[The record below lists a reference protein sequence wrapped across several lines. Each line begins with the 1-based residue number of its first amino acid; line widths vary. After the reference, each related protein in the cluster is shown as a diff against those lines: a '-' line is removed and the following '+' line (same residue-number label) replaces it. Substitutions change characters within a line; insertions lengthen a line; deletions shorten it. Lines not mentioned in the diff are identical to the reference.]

1 MYEDSNFS
9 ISLQQLLLCFISV
22 ILVGVKWC
30 LTVVLICIS
39 LITDDVDKFFVFN
52 NHLHIFFGET
62 SIQIFSQFL
71 KIIFLL
77 IFEL

>member
-9 ISLQQLLLCFISV
+9 TSCFLFHYSNHSSGYGVVSLSFYVLIIGHLCF
-22 ILVGVKWC
+22 
-30 LTVVLICIS
+30 
-39 LITDDVDKFFVFN
+39 
-52 NHLHIFFGET
+52 FFGET